1 MSSQRILVMG
11 DNHGNTQSL
20 ERVIADTQGERFDY
34 IIHVGDFTNAHNDGK
49 EAGVKRLRA
58 VEPRLETLA
67 DRADNGFLYVYGN
80 RDYYGDL
87 DYELDVGTYIPK
99 DDVVTVA
106 GQRFTQ
112 GVEAVEADDILV
124 THGEE
129 IGMIDH
135 FQGRAY
141 FCGHTHTGRYK
152 DRMLN
157 SAFLYRDDSK
167 ADTAI
172 YGGYFVVEMT
182 DDPPFD
188 VDLRNLGRLDTTVCE
203 AHQDRGVLIGPDYHS
218 CMYCWQ
224 PNLLMREM
232 ARAAFYGVTHDTD
245 REYATDD
252 EVVEYAVDLRDS
264 PSDEFREQF
273 RDYISHA
280 EGDPLGPL
288 VHDDEGRLVD
298 AYADL

>member
-1 MSSQRILVMG
+1 MSMQRILVMG

-20 ERVIADTQGERFDY
+20 ERVIADTEGEQFDY
-34 IIHVGDFTNAHNDGK
+34 IIHVGDFTNAHNDGE
-49 EAGVKRLRA
+49 EAGVEQLRA
-58 VEPRLETLA
+58 VEPLLETLTE
-67 DRADNGFLYVYGN
+67 RADNGLLYVYGN

-99 DDVVTVA
+99 DDVVTVG

-112 GVEAVEADDILV
+112 DVESVEADDILV

-172 YGGYFVVEMT
+172 YGGYFVVEVA

-203 AHQDRGVLIGPDYHS
+203 KHQDRGVLIGPDYHS
-218 CMYCWQ
+218 CMYCWR
-224 PNLLMREM
+224 PNLLMQEM

-252 EVVEYAVDLRDS
+252 EIVEYAVKLRDA
-264 PSDEFREQF
+264 PSDDFQGHF
-273 RDYISHA
+273 QDYISQA
-280 EGDPLGPL
+280 ERDPLGPL
-288 VHDDEGRLVD
+288 VHDDDGRLVD